1 MDELFKKIIIGEKEL
16 KELDDKH
23 LNMNYKVKN
32 TNDVAKY
39 FLKTLRRKYKDEK
52 IKKKDLNKL
61 LEIYNDL
68 LNENKTIKK
77 YIRSKDSDDTLLK
90 DAEHIIKLFI
100 DDYVKSVQNKKN
112 VLFKSINC
120 SQLLQVLLFLLVLIL
135 EGIVVI
141 SNIYLTM

>member
-68 LNENKTIKK
+68 LSENKTIKK

-100 DDYVKSVQNKKN
+100 DDYIKSVQNKK
-112 VLFKSINC
+112 KY
-120 SQLLQVLLFLLVLIL
+120 
-135 EGIVVI
+135 IV
-141 SNIYLTM
+141 